1 MHVGMRKRKYEACKK
16 PAVGQTRRRLGALLL
31 AATMPL
37 TPLAF
42 SGCRRSFHYR
52 GADQDAYCYLA
63 EKGRGPNW
71 DVESDF
77 KIQPDQRSRFYD
89 PACRVDPSLP
99 SAAPQLYNYRVPELQ
114 TPDAAQR
121 DLTLR
126 DRDQYEARDKEP
138 LATPPTASEPTA
150 EARQISLYKKDAYT
164 GVQLASAKHDDA
176 WDDATVKLASPILTA
191 LIQQPPG
198 AEDVSAL
205 PTDDESETDAAF
217 ELTINPIP
225 PEVWQSLPATCTRRM
240 LEFDTVRGEYYRT
253 FGKEVDPSQ
262 LDPSKRVNLE
272 NILELALI
280 NNRAYQTRKE
290 ALYRTALQLSF
301 QRFQYQL
308 RPFSRGNG
316 TDLGYVHN
324 RVGGVEVNRLST
336 PTRLGV
342 SKSLYT
348 AGNLVTRFA
357 NDVVLTFNG
366 ASGYSS
372 TVGSELL
379 VDLSQPLIQRDI
391 QFEPLTQSERDVVY
405 AARDYVRF
413 RKELFRDLAVRY
425 YNLLLTYRRIAIDT
439 QDYFSNRRGFE
450 RSEALERAGEIP
462 RFQVDQFEQNT
473 LASRGSLVNSCN
485 SLEGALDR
493 LKLAIGL
500 PTEMPLNLDLSELE
514 ELTLR
519 DEAAVVEEQVRRKL
533 DYVQRQRKRNGPRV
547 AITSA
552 AELLRRMQNL
562 ERLRERLGEGDPDLL
577 ARIGF
582 DLRRLE
588 MEALRLVALASEA
601 ELQKLF
607 SPATINMQ
615 EEMIF
620 GRKLDYASST
630 IRSIE
635 AQLELHVMRLQ
646 QLSEA
651 GNVPEAAEYAARQ
664 LSIDFAKL
672 TKQFSDIKATHKA
685 VEKIPE
691 DLLAILPQAIL
702 DMDAVVSKL
711 KNLEQVATQ
720 VLIGSGIAID
730 STDEHWDR
738 LTLQVV
744 GGAGEVL
751 ARTAHGLS
759 EIEVDVDEAM
769 LTALVQRLDLMNQ
782 RGELADRWRDIK
794 YTGDALKGIV
804 NVRGTQSLRTPAGGN
819 KPLDFSFD
827 DSTTTLGLEFD
838 TPLNRRAERN
848 SFRLALINY
857 NAALRNVIEAEDSI
871 KLDIRDD
878 LRSLDLDR
886 NQYEISVA
894 SAALAYERVVS
905 TRLQLITPGSRSVS
919 ARDFLE
925 SQQAYTRSLSSVA
938 QQHIGFVIDRIQFFL
953 DLEQL
958 QVDELNFW
966 PELRDEQYPFL
977 PNLDFA
983 GTVPRPY
990 DSLSAGPWY
999 SKCMRRM
1006 ERAGGGYAMSHRED
1020 DAPESMTVQP
1030 EPLPPPPPVARPSTA
1045 GEGTATPVQQQPA
1058 PTEAMPLDITPEL
1071 IPSGTIAPLP
1081 ARQ

>member
-1 MHVGMRKRKYEACKK
+1 M
-16 PAVGQTRRRLGALLL
+16 
-31 AATMPL
+31 
-37 TPLAF
+37 

-52 GADQDAYCYLA
+52 TADQDAYCYIA
-63 EKGRGPNW
+63 EKGQGPNW
-71 DVESDF
+71 DVEADF
-77 KIQPDQRSRFYD
+77 GIQPDRRSRFYD
-89 PACRVDPSLP
+89 PTCRVDPSLP
-99 SAAPQLYNYRVPELQ
+99 SAAPQLYKYQVPELE

-126 DRDQYEARDKEP
+126 DRDQYEARDREP
-138 LATPPTASEPTA
+138 LQKAMQPDAKAAPSNGPASSRRVSSLERGPRRPAQIVSLPIPATVSSAENQVRLASVANDQRTA
-150 EARQISLYKKDAYT
+150 ENAVR
-164 GVQLASAKHDDA
+164 
-176 WDDATVKLASPILTA
+176 LASPILTA
-191 LIQQPPG
+191 LIRQQPG
-198 AEDVSAL
+198 SEDVSAL
-205 PTDDESETDAAF
+205 LTDASSETEDAF
-217 ELTINPIP
+217 KLTINAIP
-225 PEVWQSLPATCTRRM
+225 EDVWQSLPATCTRRM
-240 LEFDTVRGEYYRT
+240 LEFDTVRGEYFRT
-253 FGKEVDPSQ
+253 FGEEVLESQ
-262 LDPSKRVNLE
+262 LDPSKRVSLE
-272 NILELALI
+272 SILELALI

-290 ALYRTALQLSF
+290 TLYRTALRLSF

-342 SKSLYT
+342 TKSLYT

-439 QDYFSNRRGFE
+439 QDYFSNLRGFN
-450 RSEALERAGEIP
+450 RADALERAGEIP
-462 RFQVDQFEQNT
+462 RFQVDQFEQNA

-493 LKLAIGL
+493 LKIAVGL
-500 PTEMPLNLDLSELE
+500 PTEMPLNLDLTELE

-533 DYVQRQRKRNGPRV
+533 DYVLQQRTRNGPRV
-547 AITSA
+547 AIISA

-562 ERLRERLGEGDPDLL
+562 ERLRERLGEGDEELL
-577 ARIGF
+577 QRIGF
-582 DLRRLE
+582 KLRRLE
-588 MEALRLVALASEA
+588 MEALRLDVLDARA
-601 ELQKLF
+601 EMQKLF
-607 SPATINMQ
+607 DGANMQ
-615 EEMIF
+615 EALVF
-620 GRKLDYASST
+620 GRTLDYASAL
-630 IRSIE
+630 IESIE
-635 AQLELHVMRLQ
+635 AQLELHVLQLQ
-646 QLSEA
+646 QLSDA
-651 GNVPEAAEYAARQ
+651 GNRNERAENTARQLALELARLNEQFADIRSRHEAAERNA
-664 LSIDFAKL
+664 
-672 TKQFSDIKATHKA
+672 
-685 VEKIPE
+685 E
-691 DLLAILPQAIL
+691 DLIISVLPQAIL
-702 DMDAVVSKL
+702 DMDSVVSAL
-711 KNLEQVATQ
+711 RQLEPQASQ
-720 VLIGSGIAID
+720 VLVDSGIEISSEDA
-730 STDEHWDR
+730 HWDW
-738 LTLQVV
+738 LTLRVV
-744 GGAGEVL
+744 EEAEGVL

-759 EIEVDVDEAM
+759 EIAVDVDEAM

-848 SFRLALINY
+848 AFRLALINY
-857 NAALRNVIEAEDSI
+857 NAALRNVIEAEDNI
-871 KLDIRDD
+871 KLDIRDN

-886 NQYEISVA
+886 NQYEISIA

-925 SQQAYTRSLSSVA
+925 AQQAYTRSLSSVA
-938 QQHIGFVIDRIQFFL
+938 QQHIGFVVDRIQFFL

-958 QVDELNFW
+958 QVDRLNFW
-966 PELRDEQYPFL
+966 PELRDEEYPFL

-990 DSLSAGPWY
+990 DSLSLGPWY

-1006 ERAGGGYAMSHRED
+1006 ENAGGGYAMSHREIEAQD
-1020 DAPESMTVQP
+1020 GPKVQP
-1030 EPLPPPPPVARPSTA
+1030 EQLPPPPLAEPNPRPESTPSDLPQA
-1045 GEGTATPVQQQPA
+1045 ELQ
-1058 PTEAMPLDITPEL
+1058 PTESHIESPGRAGPV
-1071 IPSGTIAPLP
+1071 GIAPPLVPSAPLESLP
-1081 ARQ
+1081 PIR